1 MGHPVYCVSPSTRRV
16 CAIEFAPSS
25 SPIQLD
31 VDDAAEGLETGN
43 GGADFDD
50 ADLDVADDIVGVTD
64 AGVDAALCALPTTLA
79 VHLKVGRGVR

>member
-1 MGHPVYCVSPSTRRV
+1 MYCVSFTSRGV

-43 GGADFDD
+43 GGGPDFDD
-50 ADLDVADDIVGVTD
+50 VCRVANIVGVTD

>member
-1 MGHPVYCVSPSTRRV
+1 MYCVSFTSRGV

-43 GGADFDD
+43 GGPDFDD
-50 ADLDVADDIVGVTD
+50 VCRVADDIVGVTD